1 MTTLSRHDYLCDT
14 NLIAQHGRESGKV
27 KRIML
32 ALLIGIG
39 VFGTVY
45 PAIAEEISSDD
56 EKAIAELVAAADAGN
71 VEAQYVLGNALI
83 NLTGNVAM
91 VARGVTYLEQAVK
104 QGHVFATHNL
114 ANLIRHGGVPGKTA
128 TDAFNLFLISAEAGF
143 AGSQN
148 NLGDMYETGD
158 GVPRSYGDAIHWYTR
173 SAMQGEPTAY
183 MSLGTCY
190 AKGLGVSRNV
200 VESYRWR
207 LLAVKHFKNA
217 PNNRSETERE
227 MKELEK
233 TMTPQ
238 QIAEGLKLADKFV
251 PLKQTKNT
259 IGDPQRDK

>member
-1 MTTLSRHDYLCDT
+1 
-14 NLIAQHGRESGKV
+14 
-27 KRIML
+27 
-32 ALLIGIG
+32 
-39 VFGTVY
+39 
-45 PAIAEEISSDD
+45 
-56 EKAIAELVAAADAGN
+56 
-71 VEAQYVLGNALI
+71 
-83 NLTGNVAM
+83 
-91 VARGVTYLEQAVK
+91 
-104 QGHVFATHNL
+104 
-114 ANLIRHGGVPGKTA
+114 
-128 TDAFNLFLISAEAGF
+128 
-143 AGSQN
+143 
-148 NLGDMYETGD
+148 MYETGD
-158 GVPRSYGDAIHWYTR
+158 GVPKSYGDAIHWYTR

-259 IGDPQRDK
+259 IGDPQRDM